1 MTRPPVADRIPY
13 PLVCALLGLVLGWLP
28 WMIHGPIPEKFN
40 ILYIEGSIA
49 VWAYYS
55 ARLSI
60 GFWVGISSWPHAWWL
75 RGPMVGIVAMLP
87 LGLLALAT
95 PRCGFT

>member
-1 MTRPPVADRIPY
+1 MTRPPIADKIPY

-28 WMIHGPIPEKFN
+28 WLIHGPIPEKFN

-49 VWAYYS
+49 VWAFYT

-60 GFWVGISSWPHAWWL
+60 GFWVGISLWPRQWWL
-75 RGPMVGIVAMLP
+75 RGPLVGVLAMLP